1 MIYNDKHRAMGILS
15 SKKPQKNNLLF
26 TPSQTNPIH
35 QQSIN
40 IIETE
45 EEKKKRKQRR
55 RRIKRRNREFKKEKR
70 NKFIRKITSI

>member
-35 QQSIN
+35 QQSN
-40 IIETE
+40 
-45 EEKKKRKQRR
+45 KQ
-55 RRIKRRNREFKKEKR
+55 
-70 NKFIRKITSI
+70 